1 MYSTETDLLKVIDRL
16 SAQSKV
22 IRRATALA
30 AGVPSSAL
38 TKLTREGKLR
48 RVGRGLYQLADAEG
62 YEHPD
67 LVEVALQSPKGV
79 IVLLSALSFHGVGT
93 HPAREVWLQ
102 LPANYPAPRIA
113 WPPVRV
119 IRTRLEEAFTLGVE
133 THEIAGHPVRITNL
147 DRTIVD
153 CFKHRSHVGLEV
165 CLEALRER
173 MRDRQDSLQNLHRYA
188 RAMRVARIMQ
198 PYLEVLA

>member
-1 MYSTETDLLKVIDRL
+1 MSSHTHQEILERL
-16 SAQSKV
+16 SAESKV
-22 IRRATALA
+22 IRRASALA
-30 AGVPSSAL
+30 AGLSSTAL
-38 TKLTREGKLR
+38 TALTREGALR
-48 RVGRGLYQLADAEG
+48 RVGRGLYELADGGG

-67 LVEVALQSPKGV
+67 LVEVALQAPKGV
-79 IVLLSALSFHGVGT
+79 VVLLSALNFHGVGT

-102 LPANYPAPRIA
+102 LPANYPPPRIE
-113 WPPVRV
+113 WPPIRV
-119 IRTRLEEAFTLGVE
+119 IRTRLEEAFTLGVD

-153 CFKHRSHVGLEV
+153 CFKHRGHVGLEV

-173 MRDRQDSLQNLHRYA
+173 MRGRRDSLQNLHRYA

>member
-1 MYSTETDLLKVIDRL
+1 MTSQETASLEILDRL

-22 IRRATALA
+22 IRRAAALA

-38 TKLTREGKLR
+38 TSLTRRGKLR

-102 LPANYPAPRIA
+102 LPANFPAPR
-113 WPPVRV
+113 
-119 IRTRLEEAFTLGVE
+119 
-133 THEIAGHPVRITNL
+133 
-147 DRTIVD
+147 
-153 CFKHRSHVGLEV
+153 
-165 CLEALRER
+165 
-173 MRDRQDSLQNLHRYA
+173 
-188 RAMRVARIMQ
+188 
-198 PYLEVLA
+198 